1 MKRRIVATSVAAL
14 TVAAGGAAAVA
25 ATGGSQQEDSKAVID
40 DAAKDLGV
48 QPSELSDA
56 LKKALAN
63 RVDAAVAAGQ
73 ITKAEGDALKE
84 RIASQEYP
92 LLGGLGHRGGPGGHG
107 FHHLAAAAAYLG
119 LSEAELRTQL
129 SGDKTLADVAKARG
143 KTVAGLVAAL
153 VADEKKELQEAV
165 SSGRITQAQA
175 DELPRERPGA
185 VHGPRERDDARR
197 WPARVRRPPGGERS
211 QTRREARRSRPAGA
225 AAANPQAAARARS
238 RPSRIRS
245 SPSSN
250 PLVSSS
256 CGSRCC
262 WMCSTRSG

>member
-14 TVAAGGAAAVA
+14 TVAAGGAAAIA
-25 ATGGSQQEDSKAVID
+25 ATGGTQQEDSKAVID

-63 RVDAAVAAGQ
+63 RVDAAVAAGK

-92 LLGGLGHRGGPGGHG
+92 LLGGPGLGHRGGQGGHG
-107 FHHLAAAAAYLG
+107 FHHLAAAASFLG

-129 SGDKTLADVAKARG
+129 SGDETLADVAKARG
-143 KTVAGLVAAL
+143 KTVAGLVAVL

-165 SSGRITQAQA
+165 SSGRLTQAQA
-175 DELPRERPGA
+175 DEMLTNA
-185 VHGPRERDDARR
+185 
-197 WPARVRRPPGGERS
+197 
-211 QTRREARRSRPAGA
+211 EARFTDLVNGTMPEGGRHQFGGPPAA
-225 AAANPQAAARARS
+225 KRFADA
-238 RPSRIRS
+238 
-245 SPSSN
+245 
-250 PLVSSS
+250 
-256 CGSRCC
+256 
-262 WMCSTRSG
+262 

>member
-63 RVDAAVAAGQ
+63 RVDAAVAAGR

-143 KTVAGLVAAL
+143 KTVAGLVPR
-153 VADEKKELQEAV
+153 
-165 SSGRITQAQA
+165 SS
-175 DELPRERPGA
+175 P
-185 VHGPRERDDARR
+185 
-197 WPARVRRPPGGERS
+197 
-211 QTRREARRSRPAGA
+211 TRRRSSRRRSRPAES
-225 AAANPQAAARARS
+225 PRRRPTSIS
-238 RPSRIRS
+238 RTPRR
-245 SPSSN
+245 
-250 PLVSSS
+250 
-256 CGSRCC
+256 GSRT
-262 WMCSTRSG
+262 S

>member
-25 ATGGSQQEDSKAVID
+25 ASGGSQQEDSKAVID

-92 LLGGLGHRGGPGGHG
+92 LLGGPGLGHRGGAGGHG

-175 DELPRERPGA
+175 DDMLANAQARFTDLVNGTRPEGGR
-185 VHGPRERDDARR
+185 HGFGGPPAAKRFADA
-197 WPARVRRPPGGERS
+197 
-211 QTRREARRSRPAGA
+211 
-225 AAANPQAAARARS
+225 
-238 RPSRIRS
+238 
-245 SPSSN
+245 
-250 PLVSSS
+250 
-256 CGSRCC
+256 
-262 WMCSTRSG
+262 

>member
-14 TVAAGGAAAVA
+14 TVAAGGAVAVA
-25 ATGGSQQEDSKAVID
+25 ATGGSQQADSKAVID

-63 RVDAAVAAGQ
+63 RVDAAVAAGR

-84 RIASQEYP
+84 RIAAQEYP
-92 LLGGLGHRGGPGGHG
+92 LLGGPGLGHRDGHG

-119 LSEAELRTQL
+119 LTEAELRTQL

-175 DELPRERPGA
+175 DEMIANAQARFTDLVNGTMPEGDR
-185 VHGPRERDDARR
+185 HGFGG
-197 WPARVRRPPGGERS
+197 PP
-211 QTRREARRSRPAGA
+211 
-225 AAANPQAAARARS
+225 AAREFADA
-238 RPSRIRS
+238 
-245 SPSSN
+245 
-250 PLVSSS
+250 
-256 CGSRCC
+256 
-262 WMCSTRSG
+262 

>member
-14 TVAAGGAAAVA
+14 TVAAGGAAAIA
-25 ATGGSQQEDSKAVID
+25 ATGDSQQEESKAVID

-63 RVDAAVAAGQ
+63 RVDAAVAAGR

-92 LLGGLGHRGGPGGHG
+92 LLGGVGHHGGPGGHG
-107 FHHLAAAAAYLG
+107 FHHLTAAAAYLG

-143 KTVAGLVAAL
+143 KTVAG
-153 VADEKKELQEAV
+153 
-165 SSGRITQAQA
+165 
-175 DELPRERPGA
+175 
-185 VHGPRERDDARR
+185 
-197 WPARVRRPPGGERS
+197 
-211 QTRREARRSRPAGA
+211 
-225 AAANPQAAARARS
+225 
-238 RPSRIRS
+238 
-245 SPSSN
+245 
-250 PLVSSS
+250 
-256 CGSRCC
+256 
-262 WMCSTRSG
+262 

>member
-1 MKRRIVATSVAAL
+1 MKRKIVATSVAAL

-63 RVDAAVAAGQ
+63 RVDAAVAAGR

-84 RIASQEYP
+84 RIAAQEYP
-92 LLGGLGHRGGPGGHG
+92 LLGGLGHHGGPGRHG

-153 VADEKKELQEAV
+153 VAGEKKELQEAV

-175 DELPRERPGA
+175 DELLANAQARFTDLVNGTMPEGGR
-185 VHGPRERDDARR
+185 HGFGGPPAAKRFADA
-197 WPARVRRPPGGERS
+197 
-211 QTRREARRSRPAGA
+211 
-225 AAANPQAAARARS
+225 
-238 RPSRIRS
+238 
-245 SPSSN
+245 
-250 PLVSSS
+250 
-256 CGSRCC
+256 
-262 WMCSTRSG
+262 

>member
-40 DAAKDLGV
+40 DVAKDLGV

-92 LLGGLGHRGGPGGHG
+92 LLG
-107 FHHLAAAAAYLG
+107 AASATTAARAVTGSTTWRPRPAYLG

-129 SGDKTLADVAKARG
+129 SGDKTLADVARLAARPSRG
-143 KTVAGLVAAL
+143 SWPRSSPTRRRSSRRRSRPAG
-153 VADEKKELQEAV
+153 
-165 SSGRITQAQA
+165 SRRRRPTRS
-175 DELPRERPGA
+175 RERPGA
-185 VHGPRERDDARR
+185 VH
-197 WPARVRRPPGGERS
+197 
-211 QTRREARRSRPAGA
+211 
-225 AAANPQAAARARS
+225 
-238 RPSRIRS
+238 
-245 SPSSN
+245 
-250 PLVSSS
+250 
-256 CGSRCC
+256 
-262 WMCSTRSG
+262 